1 MWAVLGQP
9 DSIGVEDED
18 AVIAERDFLGLPR
31 GFVAVVGGPT
41 GVPGPGYSDK
51 VVVVSRNPLFDGL
64 PGLLDERNRGTDTLC
79 RLTLCADLIQ
89 PGRSPTSCAAKYGK
103 ACGRANIRIKVEM
116 CC

>member
-79 RLTLCADLIQ
+79 RFDTAGAISDFLCSQVWQSLRQ
-89 PGRSPTSCAAKYGK
+89 GEYQNQG
-103 ACGRANIRIKVEM
+103 
-116 CC
+116 